1 MKTAQDVLTAA
12 GTLLSDE
19 GFVRWTLPEL
29 VTWMNAG
36 LGAIVLQKPSATAT
50 TVAFPLVSGTL
61 QSLPS
66 EYLSILRP
74 VRNLRGTAADR
85 QPRKIVT
92 VVDDSAISSLNPGWH
107 DSYSVPFKQQAKHFI
122 FDEANPRSFY
132 VYPGNDGTGS
142 IELVVCAKPTVI
154 AATTGSNPDEP
165 ASYPAVLPLD
175 LTYYDAL
182 LDYIM
187 YRAYSKDMQ
196 YAGSANRAVMHY
208 QQFARSL
215 GLKVNSDRNS
225 SPNTKPGVAPSSTG
239 IQQDS

>member
-12 GTLLSDE
+12 GTLLSDD

-36 LGAIVLQKPSATAT
+36 LGAIVLQKPSATAS

-61 QSLPS
+61 QTLPS

-85 QPRKIVT
+85 QPRKVLT
-92 VVDDSAISSLNPGWH
+92 VVDDTAISSLNPGWH
-107 DSYSVPFKQQAKHFI
+107 DPYSVPFKQQVKHFI

-142 IELVVCAKPTVI
+142 IELVVCAKP
-154 AATTGSNPDEP
+154 ATIVANGNENAL
-165 ASYPAVLPLD
+165 ASYAADLPLD

-187 YRAYSKDMQ
+187 HRAYSKDMQ
-196 YAGSANRAVMHY
+196 FAGSANRAVMHY
-208 QQFARSL
+208 QQFARAL
-215 GLKVNSDRNS
+215 GLKVASERYS
-225 SPNTKPGVAPSSTG
+225 SPNAKPGVAPSSTG